1 MMKLV
6 SLEIHIGVDS
16 AANYFKLVNFPDII
30 VLQTTKGNP
39 MDNDAIVY
47 EFKLTFGDLIDI
59 VNYMNDEDEIE
70 ELTQEQLSDLNA
82 YLGDAV
88 TDALSQW
95 CEDLRLGLC
104 G

>member
-16 AANYFKLVNFPDII
+16 AASYFKLVNFPDII
-30 VLQTTKGNP
+30 ALQTTKGNT

-47 EFKLTFGDLIDI
+47 EFKLTFGDLIDM
-59 VNYMNDEDEIE
+59 VNYMNDEDEIK
-70 ELTQEQLSDLNA
+70 ELTQEQLDELNA

-88 TDALSQW
+88 TDAIASFIQ
-95 CEDLRLGLC
+95 DLRS
-104 G
+104 